1 MVCSHCLKYTSDLRT
16 TIHFWILRLAMG
28 KNGGDTPILRGE
40 TPKSKVHRKPHRNT
54 LCKAFIGMGSHT
66 KVEVP
71 GWCWATFS
79 GIHPPDG
86 TLGATQDEGSQPS
99 VTSRATSSTCT
110 PLPTQANRPVH
121 GGFITHVKVLFILH
135 RQRAYPLEVSV
146 SWWEL
151 WLAFIPD
158 GLATSLNA
166 AICL

>member
-1 MVCSHCLKYTSDLRT
+1 MVCSHCLKYPSDLRT
-16 TIHFWILRLAMG
+16 TFHFWILRLAMG
-28 KNGGDTPILRGE
+28 KNGE
-40 TPKSKVHRKPHRNT
+40 THPYSEGNSQIQNT
-54 LCKAFIGMGSHT
+54 QKTTQKCPLQGLYWYGVT
-66 KVEVP
+66 YQGEVP
-71 GWCWATFS
+71 GWCWAAFS

-110 PLPTQANRPVH
+110 PLPTQASRPVH
-121 GGFITHVKVLFILH
+121 SGFITHVKVVFILH

-158 GLATSLNA
+158 GLATSLTA
-166 AICL
+166 AISP